1 MLGWR
6 GVWRSGRERI
16 SMRFRRTWI
25 ILVAA
30 LSVLGAATSHVQP
43 TACSEGP
50 ELDCPDQSVGTT
62 TNLPDVSARPPWTLL
77 SRNDDA
83 EGGYVLQKRK
93 LDGSDFSTF
102 RLEAILDS
110 PPDLVALVAAKNLA
124 DPDYHEEN
132 TDKKVLRNDAEAII
146 VYSYIHITA
155 PFVSD
160 RDVISRI
167 ERSYDPET
175 RIHRLSWKA
184 IDEGPPKKK
193 GVVRLDHSE
202 GSWTFSPEAEGK
214 TRAVYVSHTE
224 IAGYVPA
231 WIVNATMSKTMV
243 QGIKSLRKAVHRERQ
258 ADREN

>member
-1 MLGWR
+1 ML
-6 GVWRSGRERI
+6 
-16 SMRFRRTWI
+16 
-25 ILVAA
+25 AA
-30 LSVLGAATSHVQP
+30 PASHAQT
-43 TACSEGP
+43 TACSDGP
-50 ELDCPDQSVGTT
+50 ELDCPSQPVGTT
-62 TNLPDVSARPPWTLL
+62 PILPDVSARPPWALL

-83 EGGYVLQKRK
+83 EAGYVLQKRK
-93 LDGSDFSTF
+93 LEGSDFSTF

-110 PPDLVALVAAKNLA
+110 PPDLVALVAVKNLA
-124 DPDYHEEN
+124 DPDYHQEN
-132 TDKKVLRNDAEAII
+132 TEKKVLRNDAEAIV
-146 VYSYIHITA
+146 VYSYIHINA

-184 IDEGPPKKK
+184 IDEGPPKKE

-214 TRAVYVSHTE
+214 TRAVYTSHTE

-231 WIVNATMSKTMV
+231 WIINATMSKTMV
-243 QGIKSLRKAVHRERQ
+243 QGIKSLREAVHRERQ
-258 ADREN
+258 ADRPN